1 MNKQEK
7 IQSER
12 ESEAMY
18 YNRKVQKEI
27 DFCLFFKAIGVIS
40 TAIVIA
46 TFVLKIGQS
55 ILQ

>member
-40 TAIVIA
+40 TVIVIA
-46 TFVLKIGQS
+46 TFVIKIGQS